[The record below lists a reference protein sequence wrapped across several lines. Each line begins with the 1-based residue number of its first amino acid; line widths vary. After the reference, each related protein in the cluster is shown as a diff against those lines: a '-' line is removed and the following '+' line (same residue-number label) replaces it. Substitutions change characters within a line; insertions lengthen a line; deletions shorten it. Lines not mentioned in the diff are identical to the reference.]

1 MTYPS
6 PDHHIDTH
14 NREHYPEPTGSGTM
28 TPIERYTKALGIK
41 RALELHLY
49 NTDQRYK
56 EACDIVDAS
65 FAERR
70 ERDLF
75 Y

>member
-14 NREHYPEPTGSGTM
+14 NREHYPEPTGGGGM
-28 TPIERYTKALGIK
+28 TPTERYTKALGIK
-41 RALELHLY
+41 HALELHLY
-49 NTDQRYK
+49 NTDERYRA
-56 EACDIVDAS
+56 ACDIVDAT

-70 ERDLF
+70 DRNF
-75 Y
+75 HY